1 MLQGCRLPCRNRPF
15 EFHPMAPWQDLG
27 NSQTARHEARG
38 GDPGYR
44 ATVLTIKPDQASQ
57 QTVCGFAGLRLPAKA
72 GNAAWAIALRW
83 PPPLWRRSGR
93 AANRARICLARPA
106 APSGSAWLRMGPAIA
121 TLPFLF
127 SRRKLRIVDGVVKS
141 GAADPQGRIYNAAA
155 GFFAARPGF
164 LLVVGGRPCKTIGG
178 AAKAL
183 GCKRRRAQA
192 ATYQPTLKERI
203 WQAFEG
209 WQAASIVM

>member
-1 MLQGCRLPCRNRPF
+1 VVQ
-15 EFHPMAPWQDLG
+15 
-27 NSQTARHEARG
+27 
-38 GDPGYR
+38 PGF
-44 ATVLTIKPDQASQ
+44 
-57 QTVCGFAGLRLPAKA
+57 GWG
-72 GNAAWAIALRW
+72 
-83 PPPLWRRSGR
+83 RRSQ
-93 AANRARICLARPA
+93 
-106 APSGSAWLRMGPAIA
+106 
-121 TLPFLF
+121 PFLF
-127 SRRKLRIVDGVVKS
+127 FFHGENFASSTVWSNRERLTRKAGYS
-141 GAADPQGRIYNAAA
+141 AAA